1 MDRSAIRHLLTA
13 CALTMGLV
21 GCVVPA
27 IPPPAPAAAEPAQPV
42 VQSEV
47 DLIRMSHSVTDA
59 LVAEL
64 NKNHPSFHR
73 RKPILVASFV
83 NRNALDDSSELG
95 LLIADHVSSRFT
107 QQGYTV
113 VDPKLRRDLA
123 IRKERGEF
131 ILSRDI
137 DKLSQ
142 DNKAYAAVV
151 GSYTET
157 LSVLDFTA
165 KIVQIKSRQVLASV
179 DVKIPLG
186 VTTRDLL
193 INSGG
198 GTSMPVVAR

>member
-1 MDRSAIRHLLTA
+1 MDRSPIRHLLIA
-13 CALTMGLV
+13 CCLAVGLA
-21 GCVVPA
+21 GCV
-27 IPPPAPAAAEPAQPV
+27 PPPTVVAARQAKMPV

-64 NKNHPSFHR
+64 RKNHPSFHR

-83 NRNALDDSSELG
+83 NRNILDNSSELG
-95 LLIADHVSSRFT
+95 LLIADHVASRFT
-107 QQGYTV
+107 QQGYAV
-113 VDPKLRRDLA
+113 VEPKLRRDLA
-123 IRKERGEF
+123 IRKEHGEF

-157 LSVLDFTA
+157 RDVLDFTA

-179 DVKIPLG
+179 DAKVPLG
-186 VTTRDLL
+186 ATTRDLL

-198 GTSMPVVAR
+198 GTPITVVNQ